1 MTSPEGPWHHP
12 PADLSLSSA
21 QVHVWRVG
29 LAPDASCV
37 ERLRCSLSADE
48 SQRAARFYFEPDRR
62 RFIVARGALR
72 DILGRY
78 LGMAPSELSFCYSF
92 YGKPALARVPGEE
105 KLRFNVTHSHE
116 LALVAVTRDREV
128 GVDLEY
134 LRPDIACEEIAER
147 FFSARER
154 AGLRALPAEVKHQAF
169 FNCWTR
175 KEAYIKAHGEGLS
188 LPLDQFDVSLAPG
201 EPAALLATR
210 HDHRDAQHWCLQAL
224 MPGPGYAAA
233 VAVEGQDWHLT
244 CWQWRQPYEPRRPG
258 GHHDLQGG
266 GEP

>member
-1 MTSPEGPWHHP
+1 MDMASFDRLWRVPPPE
-12 PADLSLSSA
+12 LRLSSA
-21 QVHVWRVG
+21 EVHVWRAA
-29 LAPDASCV
+29 LDPAASCV
-37 ERLRCSLSADE
+37 ERLQHTLSVDE
-48 SQRAARFYFEPDRR
+48 LQRAARFHFPRDRR

-72 DILGRY
+72 NILGRY
-78 LGMAPSELSFCYSF
+78 TGVPPSELRFRYSA
-92 YGKPALARVPGEE
+92 YGKPTLADIEDG
-105 KLRFNVTHSHE
+105 LRFNISHSHE
-116 LALVAVTRDREV
+116 VALFAVTRGREV

-134 LRPDIACEEIAER
+134 LRMDVACEEIAEH

-154 AGLRALPAEVKHQAF
+154 ASLRALPMEVKHQAF

-210 HDHRDAQHWCLQAL
+210 HDHRDVWRWSLQAL

-233 VAVEGQDWHLT
+233 VVVEGQGWHIT
-244 CWQWRQPYEPRRPG
+244 CWQWRKIS
-258 GHHDLQGG
+258 
-266 GEP
+266 

>member
-1 MTSPEGPWHHP
+1 MASFDRLWCLP
-12 PADLSLSSA
+12 PSEMALSSA
-21 QVHVWRVG
+21 QVHVWRVS
-29 LAPDASCV
+29 LEPDASGV
-37 ERLRCSLSADE
+37 EQLQRNLSADE
-48 SQRAARFYFEPDRR
+48 LQRAARFHFPRDRR

-78 LGMAPSELSFCYSF
+78 LGMPPSDLDFCYSS
-92 YGKPALARVPGEE
+92 YGKPALAHAPGEE
-105 KLRFNVTHSHE
+105 WLRFNVSHSHE

-134 LRPDIACEEIAER
+134 LRSDIACEEIAAH
-147 FFSARER
+147 FFSGSER
-154 AGLRALPAEVKHQAF
+154 ASLRALPTEVKHQAF

-210 HDHRDAQHWCLQAL
+210 HDPRDAWRWSLQAL

-233 VAVEGQDWHLT
+233 VVVEGQGWHLT
-244 CWQWRQPYEPRRPG
+244 CWQWRKTS
-258 GHHDLQGG
+258 
-266 GEP
+266 

>member
-1 MTSPEGPWHHP
+1 MTRPEDLWRP
-12 PADLSLSSA
+12 PPTALALSSA

-29 LAPDASCV
+29 LEPDTACV
-37 ERLRCSLSADE
+37 EQLHRSLSADE

-78 LGMAPSELSFCYSF
+78 LGIPPSELGFCYSS
-92 YGKPALARVPGEE
+92 YGKPALARTPGEGR
-105 KLRFNVTHSHE
+105 LRFNVSHSHE
-116 LALVAVTRDREV
+116 LALVAVTHAREV

-134 LRPDIACEEIAER
+134 LRPDIACEEIAEH

-154 AGLRALPAEVKHQAF
+154 ASLRALPAEVKHQAF

-201 EPAALLATR
+201 EPVALLATR
-210 HDHRDAQHWCLQAL
+210 HDHRDAQRWSLQAL

-233 VAVEGQDWHLT
+233 VVVEGQGWHLT
-244 CWQWRQPYEPRRPG
+244 CWQWRKAR
-258 GHHDLQGG
+258 
-266 GEP
+266 